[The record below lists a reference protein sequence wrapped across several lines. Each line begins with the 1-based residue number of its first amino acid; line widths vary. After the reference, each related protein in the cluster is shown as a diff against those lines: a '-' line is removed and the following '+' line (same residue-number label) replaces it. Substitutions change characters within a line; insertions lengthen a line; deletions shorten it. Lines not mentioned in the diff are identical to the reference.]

1 MEEQQKKVIH
11 QYQTSIARE
20 KQEDIQKLWKAAI
33 TYNENLSGDP
43 VHDPFVKGSG
53 YVLPKDYEEV
63 LNVNHD
69 GVMGHLTIGKINV
82 SLPIYHVV
90 VKSLEKGLD
99 FGRNSLPIGRNSQ
112 HAIMCSSR
120 FTKCITVY

>member
-1 MEEQQKKVIH
+1 MHKKRQWSAFLVPVLFIAIGAGIFLYPHISTWYMEKQQKKVIH

-63 LNVNHD
+63 LNVNQD
-69 GVMGHLTIGKINV
+69 GVMGH
-82 SLPIYHVV
+82 
-90 VKSLEKGLD
+90 
-99 FGRNSLPIGRNSQ
+99 
-112 HAIMCSSR
+112 
-120 FTKCITVY
+120 